1 MHVRFISLVAL
12 SCLFLLCA
20 PPVAA
25 PAERTAI
32 YPGTPGPE
40 INSHILFETV
50 FQLND
55 LLPSR
60 WTAAQRKE
68 VAYILERMKKDNRIF
83 LLLQVTVDPIGRK
96 EDNERMG
103 MEISQAIAERLRES
117 GLRRDRILVVP
128 AASGAGLY
136 DEPRWDGFAM
146 RQKAIIR
153 GLRGGPWLQLRET
166 PVAVREE
173 LPPEGAIR
181 ILDPVGEKTDH
192 ARHVVRGTAA
202 EGVRTV
208 SISVGLETKTATV
221 YRGKFEVPV
230 SLQAGANRIV
240 ITGLDPYGRAL
251 RASREIRYVPPK
263 PSIVLTSPP
272 EGSAVDITRSPVIMV
287 RGKIRSRNPLET
299 AYLIQNDIPL
309 HLRVGEDGSFEQ
321 PAALITDEDVF
332 TVEAE
337 DREGRTG
344 VSEQR
349 KVAARGIAERPLM
362 AILYWD
368 EDDVDLDLHVVD
380 AKERHTYFDAPDIFE
395 SATAIPEG
403 KLLLD
408 NRKGFGPEVFTI
420 DRNVPGVFTFSAEYY
435 RGKKGCRAYLTV
447 VLFAGS
453 PSRKIVRVFGPIV
466 MSPARR
472 TTRLVQVSLPEGTV
486 LELPH

>member
-1 MHVRFISLVAL
+1 MHVRFVYPVAL
-12 SCLFLLCA
+12 SCLILLCA
-20 PPVAA
+20 PQVAA
-25 PAERTAI
+25 PAERAAI

-40 INSHILFETV
+40 IDSHILFETV
-50 FQLND
+50 FPLNE

-83 LLLQVTVDPIGRK
+83 ILLQVAIDPIGRK

-103 MEISQAIAERLRES
+103 MEISQAIADRLRES
-117 GLRRDRILVVP
+117 GIRRDRILVVP
-128 AASGAGLY
+128 AAVDVRLF
-136 DEPRWDGFAM
+136 DEPRWGGFAG
-146 RQKAIIR
+146 RQKAVIR
-153 GLRGGPWLQLRET
+153 GLRGGPWLQVRET
-166 PVAVREE
+166 PVTFREE
-173 LPPEGAIR
+173 LPPEGVIR
-181 ILDPVGEKTDH
+181 IIDPVEEKTDH
-192 ARHVVRGTAA
+192 ARHVLRGTAA

-208 SISVGLETKTATV
+208 SISVGQETKTATV
-221 YRGKFEVPV
+221 YQDGFEAPV
-230 SLQAGANRIV
+230 SLQAGVNHIV
-240 ITGLDPYGRAL
+240 VTGLDPYGRAL
-251 RASREIRYVPPK
+251 RASREILYTPPK

-272 EGSAVDITRSPVIMV
+272 AGSVVDITRSPVVAV
-287 RGKIRSRNPLET
+287 RGKIRSRNPLAT

-309 HLRVGEDGSFEQ
+309 RLRIGEDGSFEQ

-332 TVEAE
+332 TVEAQ
-337 DREGRTG
+337 DLEGRTG

-349 KVAARGIAERPLM
+349 KVGARGIAERPLM

-368 EDDVDLDLHVVD
+368 EDDIDIDLHIVD
-380 AKERHTYFDAPDIFE
+380 AKEFHTYFDAPDIYE
-395 SATAIPEG
+395 SATAIQEG

-435 RGKKGCRAYLTV
+435 RGKKACRVYLTV

-466 MSPARR
+466 LSPAKR
-472 TTRLVQVSLPEGTV
+472 TARLVQVSLPGGNIV
-486 LELPH
+486 ELPH

>member
-20 PPVAA
+20 SPVAA
-25 PAERTAI
+25 PAERAAI

-50 FQLND
+50 FPLND

-60 WTAAQRKE
+60 WTAAQREE

-83 LLLQVTVDPIGRK
+83 LLLQVAVDPIGSK
-96 EDNERMG
+96 EENERMG

-117 GLRRDRILVVP
+117 GIRRDRILVVP
-128 AASGAGLY
+128 AAVDVKLF
-136 DEPRWDGFAM
+136 DEPRWDGFAR
-146 RQKAIIR
+146 RQKVVIR
-153 GLRGGPWLQLRET
+153 GLQGGPWLRIRET

-181 ILDPVGEKTDH
+181 ILDPVEEKTDH
-192 ARHVVRGTAA
+192 ARHVLRGTTA

-208 SISVGLETKTATV
+208 SISVGQETKTATV
-221 YRGKFEVPV
+221 YEGGFEVPV

-251 RASREIRYVPPK
+251 RASREIRYIPPK

-272 EGSAVDITRSPVIMV
+272 AGSVVDITRSPVITV
-287 RGKIRSRNPLET
+287 RGKIRSRNPLTT

-332 TVEAE
+332 TVEAQ

-368 EDDVDLDLHVVD
+368 EDDVDVDLHVVD
-380 AKERHTYFDAPDIFE
+380 AKEFHTYFDAPDIYG

-420 DRNVPGVFTFSAEYY
+420 DRNVPGVLTFSAEYY
-435 RGKKGCRAYLTV
+435 RGKKACRAYLTV

-466 MSPARR
+466 LSPAKR
-472 TTRLVQVSLPEGTV
+472 TTRLVQVSLPGGNIV
-486 LELPH
+486 ELPH